1 MAIQFFYP
9 YLLRLH
15 YLYGYKS
22 SFKTVAA
29 QASNFPVHTY
39 INHNATVRTTLYP
52 NHPNILRVS
61 QPQLISLSSLV
72 DNYQGFFGF
81 KPDIIAYHH
90 KDFFK
95 IPQLF
100 SSSGALIS
108 PISSLT
114 KLFLFTKALFIF
126 TISYPFFFLYILFYR
141 FFSKQFFCAK
151 VWFHVIL
158 QNMYFTLLYSSLK
171 PNTVSFAFSSY
182 GNEPEIKSLRD
193 SDVQTYEFL
202 HSHLHTDHIGYNY
215 YYQNLDS
222 RFQRYEQNIHPNHF
236 IGNKI
241 YRPLF
246 SSFYSYQSINI
257 HTSRSSTIPLYYPEP
272 KISAL
277 ILGSPEF
284 YSDIVKFVFC

>member
-1 MAIQFFYP
+1 MVSCNSSEYV
-9 YLLRLH
+9 
-15 YLYGYKS
+15 LY
-22 SFKTVAA
+22 T
-29 QASNFPVHTY
+29 
-39 INHNATVRTTLYP
+39 
-52 NHPNILRVS
+52 
-61 QPQLISLSSLV
+61 SL
-72 DNYQGFFGF
+72 
-81 KPDIIAYHH
+81 
-90 KDFFK
+90 
-95 IPQLF
+95 
-100 SSSGALIS
+100 
-108 PISSLT
+108 
-114 KLFLFTKALFIF
+114 
-126 TISYPFFFLYILFYR
+126 
-141 FFSKQFFCAK
+141 FFSQAQYCLFCFF
-151 VWFHVIL
+151 
-158 QNMYFTLLYSSLK
+158 
-171 PNTVSFAFSSY
+171 FSSY

-257 HTSRSSTIPLYYPEP
+257 HTSRSSTIPLYYSEP

-284 YSDIVKFVFC
+284 YSDIVKFVFANTSLLGNNPCYKMHPRESVPYELRDSIPFYGALVLLTPLSIF